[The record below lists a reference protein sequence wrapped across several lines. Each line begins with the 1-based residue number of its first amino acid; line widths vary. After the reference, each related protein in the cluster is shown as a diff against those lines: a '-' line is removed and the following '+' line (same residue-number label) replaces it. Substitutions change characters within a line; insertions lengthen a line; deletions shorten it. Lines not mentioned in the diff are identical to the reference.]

1 MDLPQP
7 SLEELSRDRSPIV
20 VGVVSMCLI
29 ISTAILALRLW
40 TRYYIVK
47 KIGVDDYAAAFSLS
61 CFWSCVF
68 FHSLGHLSFKMSF
81 LLQYH
86 RVLCTPRMQGLYA
99 AAMVLVASSGIGVV
113 VTCFVF
119 CVPLDGFWDQR
130 VPARCLSQQ
139 VIFYVFGAGTI
150 VTDIVIFLLP
160 LPALSKL
167 QIPRSQRFYLLGI
180 FSLGFFIVGISVVRL
195 QFLKIQPDFTWWNVD
210 PGLWSIGELSAAMV
224 CLCLPPL
231 KILVNRARTTRTCP
245 SRNASS
251 RNFGALPSNAPLSP
265 SSKITNL
272 STAKSSCVKPS
283 SCGNVVVV
291 ETETLQDAMYRPTP
305 ALAV

>member
-29 ISTAILALRLW
+29 VSTAILALRLW

-47 KIGVDDYAAAFSLS
+47 KIGVDDYAAAFSL
-61 CFWSCVF
+61 
-68 FHSLGHLSFKMSF
+68 
-81 LLQYH
+81 
-86 RVLCTPRMQGLYA
+86 GLYV

-167 QIPRSQRFYLLGI
+167 QIPRSQRFYLLVPQDPAGLHLVERGSWSMVYRRTLGRNGV
-180 FSLGFFIVGISVVRL
+180 SLLTSPQNIG
-195 QFLKIQPDFTWWNVD
+195 QPSAYYEDLPLEKRKQPQLRGTPIERAAFAKFQNNQ
-210 PGLWSIGELSAAMV
+210 SQHGEVFMCEA
-224 CLCLPPL
+224 
-231 KILVNRARTTRTCP
+231 
-245 SRNASS
+245 
-251 RNFGALPSNAPLSP
+251 
-265 SSKITNL
+265 
-272 STAKSSCVKPS
+272 
-283 SCGNVVVV
+283 
-291 ETETLQDAMYRPTP
+291 
-305 ALAV
+305 